1 MVLNQDAAMSL
12 TSLPSRFVVPASLAS
27 VSGASPQLKEAMRHL
42 AGGVSVVT
50 AGTGDERTGATV
62 TSAHSLS
69 VEPETMVVSINLS
82 SSTWPVIRRFGHFCV
97 NLLADHQQ
105 EVADRFA
112 GRGGVKGADRYL
124 GAEWQTLE
132 TGAGALIGALASV
145 DCEVDEIIERHSHA
159 LILGAVRSVV
169 VSGGHPLV
177 YSHGRYGRVHH
188 GD

>member
-1 MVLNQDAAMSL
+1 MSL
-12 TSLPSRFVVPASLAS
+12 TSLPTRLHVPAPLAS
-27 VSGASPQLKEAMRHL
+27 LPTNGPQLKDAMRHL
-42 AGGVSVVT
+42 AGAVSVVT

-97 NLLADHQQ
+97 NILADDQQ
-105 EVADRFA
+105 EIADRFA

-124 GAEWQTLE
+124 GAQWTTLE
-132 TGAGALIGALASV
+132 TGAGVLAGALASV

-159 LILGAVRSVV
+159 LILGAVRGVV